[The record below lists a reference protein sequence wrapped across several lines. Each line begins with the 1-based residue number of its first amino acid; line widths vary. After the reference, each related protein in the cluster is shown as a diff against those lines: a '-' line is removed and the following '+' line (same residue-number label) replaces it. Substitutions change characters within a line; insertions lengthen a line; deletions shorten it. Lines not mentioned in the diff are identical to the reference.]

1 MAGPEATVK
10 RKVKAALKEIGAFQ
24 HWPVQSGM
32 GAPILDCIACVDG
45 RYIGIETKAPGKHPT
60 PRQRLIM
67 EQIEGA
73 GGATFVIDG
82 DDMIQHM
89 KAYLHSMKY
98 DARNRL

>member
-1 MAGPEATVK
+1 MATPESHVK

-24 HWPVQSGM
+24 HWPVQTGL

-82 DDMIQHM
+82 DVSIAAMLEDL
-89 KAYLHSMKY
+89 KCL
-98 DARNRL
+98 

>member
-1 MAGPEATVK
+1 MAGPEAIVK
-10 RKVKAALKEIGAFQ
+10 RKVKAVLKEIGAFQ

-67 EQIEGA
+67 EQIEQA
-73 GGATFVIDG
+73 GGWAYVIDG
-82 DDMIQHM
+82 DVSITAMLEDL
-89 KAYLHSMKY
+89 KCL
-98 DARNRL
+98 